1 MCISIFDKTFLTKKK
16 DFVVGFSKNL
26 ETKLK
31 KRNKGKVR
39 L

>member
-31 KRNKGKVR
+31 KKK
-39 L
+39 